1 MSNRNSHYAKFED
14 ISTSHILRQSLSRLT
29 QEPEYAR
36 MPEVDIM
43 QTNDLFRLLLLFIYS
58 HEQERHT
65 IFESIKLPDYFELKL
80 LYFSD
85 IIPQHPTYKTLTQDI
100 SNKGFKNKLKKFIL
114 TQVFLSKQHF
124 PEGWDNKTTFK
135 EVLLFLNNGEEYRS
149 NLFDTLCQLFDS
161 GNIKYQ
167 EHELTGCLVLLLQ
180 FNTYGSLCF
189 IWNNGA

>member
-1 MSNRNSHYAKFED
+1 
-14 ISTSHILRQSLSRLT
+14 
-29 QEPEYAR
+29 

-135 EVLLFLNNGEEYRS
+135 EVLLFLN
-149 NLFDTLCQLFDS
+149 
-161 GNIKYQ
+161 IKKHLRQIYI
-167 EHELTGCLVLLLQ
+167 LYTIIVSFWMAFLLENFQ
-180 FNTYGSLCF
+180 NKK
-189 IWNNGA
+189 